1 VPIHDYGMI
10 TVQNLPF
17 AKRKLEIPGMT
28 TDAWTIANATPLRTL
43 DVATATPTDALN
55 AIAALVADLKASGVL
70 PP

>member
-1 VPIHDYGMI
+1 MPIQQWSQI
-10 TVQNLPF
+10 VVQQLPE

-28 TDAWTIANATPLRTL
+28 TDAWAIANATPLRTL

>member
-1 VPIHDYGMI
+1 MTQDWTNIFVS
-10 TVQNLPF
+10 NLPA

-55 AIAALVADLKASGVL
+55 AIAALVADLKSSGVL

>member
-1 VPIHDYGMI
+1 MPIHNYSQI
-10 TVQNLPF
+10 TVQQLPE

-28 TDAWTIANATPLRTL
+28 VNAWAIANATPLRTL